1 LLCRNRIG
9 FGRDGFMRSQGSSSG
24 IVFLLAAFI
33 GIVGGG
39 ITIIMRLPYLITAV
53 LLTIGSLALIAGF
66 AWFVRTGRNRPTT
79 TIVAPPQ
86 PAPPQPQPPLPSTP
100 VAAAPPVAPP
110 APVTPQAPTLP
121 SVPMIL
127 PAPGPLFIGREQE
140 LDHLIASLRRARGA
154 TAIAV
159 VGPAGTGKHTLI
171 NRAVEAHQMEET
183 FSGGYSWHAA
193 TDFHGD
199 MGLRRLLIEV
209 LDRLGGP
216 AVAMTTTLR
225 MGEAAVAD
233 LVRGKRML
241 FWLDDVPDDFPI
253 GRAIT
258 TLTARNESGIGPT
271 LILSSRSDWAIPEI
285 TEIVLEPPQLDEAMD
300 LVREWMDVAGRAT
313 TGDDYEAIK
322 AICVNLSSLP
332 LALRLAAGFAAQ
344 SGAKLPKLAG
354 DLGSAVYPPGDL
366 TRTPDQ
372 TIAFVEAQLFPQP
385 RRAFGAL
392 AVFEQPIFDLDAA
405 CVVAAAVSGGS
416 IETTRSDLES
426 MIRLG
431 LLEPDGDDHHPQL
444 RMHPLVKRYAAQRLE
459 ALGPDVTTSARA
471 ALASMIRAR
480 QPAGDDLWQPS
491 QPATE
496 AAPSITKPA
505 GTGPSGFAG

>member
-1 LLCRNRIG
+1 
-9 FGRDGFMRSQGSSSG
+9 
-24 IVFLLAAFI
+24 
-33 GIVGGG
+33 
-39 ITIIMRLPYLITAV
+39 
-53 LLTIGSLALIAGF
+53 
-66 AWFVRTGRNRPTT
+66 
-79 TIVAPPQ
+79 
-86 PAPPQPQPPLPSTP
+86 
-100 VAAAPPVAPP
+100 
-110 APVTPQAPTLP
+110 
-121 SVPMIL
+121 
-127 PAPGPLFIGREQE
+127 
-140 LDHLIASLRRARGA
+140 
-154 TAIAV
+154 
-159 VGPAGTGKHTLI
+159 
-171 NRAVEAHQMEET
+171 
-183 FSGGYSWHAA
+183 HAA

-258 TLTARNESGIGPT
+258 TLTARNGDGAGPT

-300 LVREWMDVAGRAT
+300 LVREWMDVTGRAT
-313 TGDDYEAIK
+313 TGEDYDAIK

-332 LALRLAAGFAAQ
+332 LALRLAAGYAAQ
-344 SGAKLPKLAG
+344 GGAKLPKLAG

-366 TRTPDQ
+366 ARTPGQ

-385 RRAFGAL
+385 RRAFAAL

-431 LLEPDGDDHHPQL
+431 LLEPDGDDQRPQL
-444 RMHPLVKRYAAQRLE
+444 RMHPLAKVYATQRLE
-459 ALGPDVTTSARA
+459 ALGPDVATSARA

-480 QPAGDDLWQPS
+480 QPAGDGDDLWQPS
-491 QPATE
+491 QQSLAR
-496 AAPSITKPA
+496 
-505 GTGPSGFAG
+505 

>member
-1 LLCRNRIG
+1 
-9 FGRDGFMRSQGSSSG
+9 MRSQGSSPVSG
-24 IVFLLAAFI
+24 IVLLLVAFI

-39 ITIIMRLPYLITAV
+39 ITIIMQLPYLITAI

-66 AWFVRTGRNRPTT
+66 TWFVRTSRSRPITV
-79 TIVAPPQ
+79 VAPPQ
-86 PAPPQPQPPLPSTP
+86 PAPPQPRPAPTP
-100 VAAAPPVAPP
+100 EVVAPPVAAP
-110 APVTPQAPTLP
+110 APVAPQVPAQPT
-121 SVPMIL
+121 VPVIL
-127 PAPGPLFIGREQE
+127 PAPSPLFIGREQE

-159 VGPAGTGKHTLI
+159 IGPAGTGKHTLI

-183 FSGGYSWHAA
+183 FPDGYSWHAA

-216 AVAMTTTLR
+216 AVAMTSTLR

-258 TLTARNESGIGPT
+258 TLTARNESGVGPT
-271 LILSSRSDWAIPEI
+271 IILSSRSDWAIPEI

-300 LVREWMDVAGRAT
+300 LVREWMDVTGRAT
-313 TGDDYEAIK
+313 TGDDYDAIK

-344 SGAKLPKLAG
+344 GGAKLPKLAG

-392 AVFEQPIFDLDAA
+392 AVFEQPVFDLDAA

-431 LLEPDGDDHHPQL
+431 LLEPDGDDLHPQL
-444 RMHPLVKRYAAQRLE
+444 RMHPLVKRYATQRLE
-459 ALGPDVTTSARA
+459 ALGPDVAMSARA
-471 ALASMIRAR
+471 ALASMVRAR
-480 QPAGDDLWQPS
+480 QPAGDGDDRWQPS
-491 QPATE
+491 HQE
-496 AAPSITKPA
+496 AARS
-505 GTGPSGFAG
+505 